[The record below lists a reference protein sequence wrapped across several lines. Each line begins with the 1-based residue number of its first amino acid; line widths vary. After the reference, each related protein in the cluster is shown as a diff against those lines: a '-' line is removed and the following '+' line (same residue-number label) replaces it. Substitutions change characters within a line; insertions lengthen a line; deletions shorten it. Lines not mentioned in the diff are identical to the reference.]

1 MQGLR
6 VTFQLFRKGAGAA
19 QCLQRVEGDR
29 VILPIS
35 ARALTMKLKP
45 ETGVRLSDEVFTKYS
60 HLLLIFIPQTL
71 KQRWFLH
78 TYVIILFL
86 FQFCLSPSQL

>member
-19 QCLQRVEGDR
+19 QYLQRAEGDG

-35 ARALTMKLKP
+35 ACALTMRLKP
-45 ETGVRLSDEVFTKYS
+45 DTGVTLSDEVFTEYS
-60 HLLLIFIPQTL
+60 HLLPIFIPQTL
-71 KQRWFLH
+71 KQRWLLC
-78 TYVIILFL
+78 T
-86 FQFCLSPSQL
+86 